1 MDTNNTVRW
10 EIKLLDNLCRS
21 QIKICWSICA
31 LKRTEIHTS
40 TTKINSNIF
49 ITFFLLVLIII
60 NVSHALTL
68 TCLISQQFPERLLL
82 HILYKGKQRHRAVM
96 LLDPSHTPGVWQI
109 QDSNHESNSGGCSLK
124 PMVNCCPL
132 SQYFPLSGGIMSG
145 VYFSS
150 YNSYTFPPNFL
161 YSFYNF
167 KRSK

>member
-1 MDTNNTVRW
+1 M
-10 EIKLLDNLCRS
+10 
-21 QIKICWSICA
+21 
-31 LKRTEIHTS
+31 KRPEIHTS

-49 ITFFLLVLIII
+49 ITFFSLLVPIII

-68 TCLISQQFPERLLL
+68 TCLISQQFPERLL

-96 LLDPSHTPGVWQI
+96 LLDPSHTPGVRQI
-109 QDSNHESNSGGCSLK
+109 QDSNHESNSRGCSLK

-132 SQYFPLSGGIMSG
+132 SQYFLLSGGIMSG

-167 KRSK
+167 TRSK